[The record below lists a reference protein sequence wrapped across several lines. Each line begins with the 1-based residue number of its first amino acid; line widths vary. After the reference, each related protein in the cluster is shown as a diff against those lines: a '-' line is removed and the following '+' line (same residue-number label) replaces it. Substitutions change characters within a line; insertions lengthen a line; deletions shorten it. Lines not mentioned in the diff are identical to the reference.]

1 MNTVTESPKST
12 LHRVPTAAVSAPSI
26 HVTGPTPVHQAA
38 ATKKTSSSARRLA
51 KPVLIGASV
60 LALGVWLARVAVHAY
75 HYEGTDNA
83 YVVGHLH
90 QVSPQ
95 IAGQVKDVLVHDN
108 QNVKAGDVLVRIDPL
123 EFEIAVQKAQASLAQ
138 ARAQEAQSA
147 AAASQAGTQLTEVT
161 ARVAQA
167 DAQIGQARAQLEL
180 ARLTLARDEQ
190 LFKNSGAVTQAETD
204 NARSSFSAA
213 QAALD
218 ATTANRA
225 AAQAAVGSAESAQK
239 SADAQTAAADA
250 NVAATTA
257 ALHDAERKLTY
268 TEIKAPSDGRIG
280 NKAVEPGDSV
290 VPSQVLVALA
300 EPAPWIVAN
309 FKETQL
315 ARMQVGQEVEIKVD
329 ALPGRVLRG
338 RIDSLSPASGAQFAL
353 LPPDNATGNF
363 NKVVQRIP
371 VKIVLDAESLKIAGD
386 RLRLGYSVIVDVRIR

>member
-12 LHRVPTAAVSAPSI
+12 PHRITTVSAPSV
-26 HVTGPTPVHQAA
+26 HLTGHAPVPQATTA
-38 ATKKTSSSARRLA
+38 KKASSSTGRLA
-51 KPVLIGASV
+51 KPVLIGAAV
-60 LALGVWLARVAVHAY
+60 LALGGWLARIAVHAY

-167 DAQIGQARAQLEL
+167 EAQIGQARAQLEL

-190 LFKNSGAVTQAETD
+190 LFKNGGAVTQAETD
-204 NARSSFSAA
+204 NARSAFAAA

-218 ATTANRA
+218 AAAANRA

-257 ALHDAERKLTY
+257 MLHDAERKLTY

-290 VPSQVLVALA
+290 VPSQALFALA

-371 VKIVLDAESLKIAGD
+371 VKIVLDAESLKVAGD

>member
-1 MNTVTESPKST
+1 MNTATESPKSAP
-12 LHRVPTAAVSAPSI
+12 HRITTATVSAPSV
-26 HVTGPTPVHQAA
+26 HVTGHTPVHQAA
-38 ATKKTSSSARRLA
+38 SAKKASSSTRRLA
-51 KPVLIGASV
+51 KPVLIGAAV

-95 IAGQVKDVLVHDN
+95 IAGQVKDVLVQDN
-108 QNVKAGDVLVRIDPL
+108 QNVKAGDLLVRLDPL

-147 AAASQAGTQLTEVT
+147 ATANQAGTQLTEVT

-167 DAQIGQARAQLEL
+167 DAQIAQARAQLEL

-190 LFKNSGAVTQAETD
+190 LLKNGGAVTQAETD
-204 NARSSFSAA
+204 NARSTFSAA

-218 ATTANRA
+218 AAAANRA

-280 NKAVEPGDSV
+280 NKAVESGDSV
-290 VPSQVLVALA
+290 VAAQELFALA

-315 ARMQVGQEVEIKVD
+315 SRMRVDQEVEIKID
-329 ALPGRVLRG
+329 ALPGRVLHG
-338 RIDSLSPASGAQFAL
+338 RIESLAPASGAQFAL